1 MAKKLKIKEQMAIIS
16 SNIDSIGCAIERKSR
31 EDRELER
38 EKLELER
45 EKLNWEMKTKDRVDI
60 SLKEYTNLKD
70 ENSHYKRKCKQ
81 LEELLA
87 RIKIEPFIDKIIEPS
102 LQVATMK
109 DPARLT
115 TRVNIQFDCNGVDL
129 DFRHDINPFR
139 AFRNY

>member
-1 MAKKLKIKEQMAIIS
+1 MAKKLKIKDQMAIIS

-45 EKLNWEMKTKDRVDI
+45 EKLSWEMKTKDRVDI

-70 ENSHYKRKCKQ
+70 ENSHYKRKCRK

-87 RIKIEPFIDKIIEPS
+87 KIKIEPFIDKIIEPS
-102 LQVATMK
+102 LQVATMI
-109 DPARLT
+109 DPARHT

-129 DFRHDINPFR
+129 DFRNDIDPFR
-139 AFRNY
+139 AFSNY

>member
-16 SNIDSIGCAIERKSR
+16 ANVDSIGCAIERKSR

-45 EKLNWEMKTKDRVDI
+45 EKLNWEMRTKDRVDI

-70 ENSHYKRKCKQ
+70 ENSHYKRKCRQ
-81 LEELLA
+81 LEAILE
-87 RIKIEPFIDKIIEPS
+87 RIKIESFIDKIIEPS
-102 LQVATMK
+102 LQVSTMK

-129 DFRHDINPFR
+129 DFRRDIDPFR
-139 AFRNY
+139 AFRND

>member
-16 SNIDSIGCAIERKSR
+16 SNIDSIGCAIERKSK

-38 EKLELER
+38 EKLKLER

-70 ENSHYKRKCKQ
+70 ENFHYRRKCRQ
-81 LEELLA
+81 LEEMLA

-102 LQVATMK
+102 LQVSTMK
-109 DPARLT
+109 DTARLT

-129 DFRHDINPFR
+129 DFRHEIDPFR
-139 AFRNY
+139 FFRND